1 MFQTARELFQ
11 QRMDEEEEA
20 GWRKPK
26 PRPGQMYHVNANGE
40 FSDSGGEE
48 EEESIA
54 DQIRRRIGLAS
65 RVAVEK
71 EKPGAK
77 GARSA
82 SRSVQSAQKSVQ
94 SAQKSVQS
102 TLNFGQH
109 ASKSREVQS
118 SLPPNASAPSASS
131 VQPSKKQEKPLLH
144 PSSNPNSNSN
154 FNSISNSIS
163 KFNSNSNSI
172 SNSVQSKPKIKLS
185 PEKKKS
191 FPLSASSHTHSS
203 LSEPSSSSHPSS
215 SSSSSSSSSAPS
227 KKRPSPA
234 PSALEPSS
242 KVTLDFSKAPD
253 RSLSLSSSPL
263 TLSPKRL
270 LHAITED
277 VQNLSACLDVSAKQR
292 VKCVEASSLPSSS
305 TLACRRSTT
314 SRSRPISRPTGS
326 TASPGSRRGCRSTSS
341 SRRTGRTS
349 ARRPTFGPFLESRE
363 GRTKRRN
370 RGNC

>member
-77 GARSA
+77 GAKSA
-82 SRSVQSAQKSVQ
+82 SRSVQ

-131 VQPSKKQEKPLLH
+131 VQPSKKLEKPLLH
-144 PSSNPNSNSN
+144 PISSPNSNSN
-154 FNSISNSIS
+154 SNLSSNSISNSKS
-163 KFNSNSNSI
+163 NLNSNSI
-172 SNSVQSKPKIKLS
+172 SNSVQSKPKIKPS

-191 FPLSASSHTHSS
+191 SPPSASSHTHSS
-203 LSEPSSSSHPSS
+203 LPEPSSSSHP
-215 SSSSSSSSSAPS
+215 SSSSSSSSAPS
-227 KKRPSPA
+227 KKRPSPV

-253 RSLSLSSSPL
+253 RSLSLSSPPL
-263 TLSPKRL
+263 THSPKRL

-341 SRRTGRTS
+341 SRRTGRAS

-363 GRTKRRN
+363 RRTKRRN